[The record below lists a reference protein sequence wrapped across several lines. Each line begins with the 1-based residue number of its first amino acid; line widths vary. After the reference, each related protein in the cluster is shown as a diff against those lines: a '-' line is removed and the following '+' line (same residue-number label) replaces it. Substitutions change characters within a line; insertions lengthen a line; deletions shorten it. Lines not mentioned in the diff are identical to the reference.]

1 MSSRRILVLNGPNLN
16 LLGTREPATYG
27 HETLADVARL
37 CAETAAAEGYEVD
50 FRQTN
55 HEGEL
60 LDWIHAAR
68 GAYAGVVINP
78 AAWTHTSVALRDAL
92 VASELPVYEVHLSNV
107 HRREA
112 FRHHS
117 YVSGIAVGVICGLG
131 SQGYRAAISALIAHQ
146 ETNAMTAPKS
156 VLAGL
161 IGAGIQASLTPAM
174 HEREGDAQ
182 GLRYLY
188 RLIDLDVL
196 GLSADALPELLQAAQ
211 RTGFTGLNITFPCKQ
226 AIIPLLDDLS
236 PEARGIGAVNTVVLA
251 DGRTV
256 GHNTDCL
263 GFAEG
268 FRRGL
273 PDVSKRLVVQLG
285 AGGAGSAVA
294 HALLAE
300 GVDQLF
306 IFDVEAERAQALV
319 DNLTR
324 HFGPGRAAV
333 GTDRAA
339 AVAAADGLV
348 NTSPVGMAKLPGM
361 PLPAELLHPGLWVAE
376 IIYFPLETELLRQ
389 ARALGCRTLDGG
401 TMAVFQAVKAFELFS
416 GRSADAER
424 MQAHFAELRD

>member
-1 MSSRRILVLNGPNLN
+1 
-16 LLGTREPATYG
+16 
-27 HETLADVARL
+27 
-37 CAETAAAEGYEVD
+37 
-50 FRQTN
+50 
-55 HEGEL
+55 
-60 LDWIHAAR
+60 
-68 GAYAGVVINP
+68 
-78 AAWTHTSVALRDAL
+78 
-92 VASELPVYEVHLSNV
+92 
-107 HRREA
+107 
-112 FRHHS
+112 
-117 YVSGIAVGVICGLG
+117 
-131 SQGYRAAISALIAHQ
+131 
-146 ETNAMTAPKS
+146 MTAPTS

-188 RLIDLDVL
+188 RLIDLDAL
-196 GLSADALPELLQAAQ
+196 GLGADALPELLQAAQ
-211 RTGFTGLNITFPCKQ
+211 RTGFTGLNVTFPCKQ

-273 PDVSKRLVVQLG
+273 PDVAKRLVVQLG

-306 IFDVEAERAQALV
+306 IFDVEVERAQALV

-333 GTDRAA
+333 GTDQAA

-348 NTSPVGMAKLPGM
+348 NTSPVGMAKLPGL

-416 GRSADAER
+416 GRTADADR
-424 MQAHFAELRD
+424 MQAHFAELRG